1 MSRKF
6 TFAKLIL
13 LMVVLVVA
21 SMMLGN
27 EPWGPI

>member
-6 TFAKLIL
+6 TFTKLIV
-13 LMVVLVVA
+13 LMVVLVLA